1 MVSGINNIELWN
13 QVKPELQNGE
23 ELLWVGKPMPL
34 RVVLASSELIS
45 GLVGV
50 VMIIIFFIVF
60 SSFYASF
67 RMPSSFNSSF
77 NSPFSFFSLFP
88 LIFVAVGAFTIGRP
102 IYAFFM
108 ATRTLY
114 GLTDQRALIITQTF
128 SGKKVESYTESD
140 QIERT
145 EIANGKGDLV
155 FDRTHTR
162 YRRKGGYRV
171 RTRKIGF
178 FGIENVREVEAMMLR
193 SLREREAAF

>member
-1 MVSGINNIELWN
+1 MINDVELWN
-13 QVKPELQNGE
+13 QVTPELQSGE
-23 ELLWVGKPMPL
+23 KLLWVGKPIPL
-34 RVVLASSELIS
+34 RVVLGNSELIS

-67 RMPSSFNSSF
+67 NMPGFSTFSRPSFSV
-77 NSPFSFFSLFP
+77 FSLFP
-88 LIFVAVGAFTIGRP
+88 LIFVAVGAFTVGRP
-102 IYAFFM
+102 IYAFFI

-114 GLTDQRALIITQTF
+114 GLTDRRAMIISHGF
-128 SGKKVESYTESD
+128 SGKKVESYTETD

-155 FDRTHTR
+155 FDRAHTR

-178 FGIENVREVEAMMLR
+178 FGIENVRDVEAIMLR
-193 SLREREAAF
+193 TLREKEGVY